1 MKTTSLNEKS
11 WGAFAWALFDGLL
24 IGVLGFV
31 TTGHNE
37 HTVWFWLFLGFITG
51 TSSGYRRQDRPWLWP
66 IVIAFGVLVGCLLA
80 MIPGWL
86 ADPTAYNLWPIS
98 LIFIGV
104 MTFPATLAG
113 SLLANGLRRL
123 LKRP

>member
-1 MKTTSLNEKS
+1 
-11 WGAFAWALFDGLL
+11 
-24 IGVLGFV
+24 
-31 TTGHNE
+31 
-37 HTVWFWLFLGFITG
+37 
-51 TSSGYRRQDRPWLWP
+51 
-66 IVIAFGVLVGCLLA
+66 